1 MLIADDTGFLEK
13 GGERRADA
21 LIAAVPPRSWQ
32 TISAVAGAHGWR
44 EYDWARIPV
53 RTGWRPGR
61 GHGCWPAARS
71 ATRPA
76 YYACYG
82 PGRSS
87 TADLAWVQAPCHIAE
102 GAWPWWGW
110 PSGDGRYGF
119 VSTALSKKD
128 ATAPFASSG
137 AFGLVLHW
145 PLCLPDVYLGT
156 SPAP

>member
-1 MLIADDTGFLEK
+1 MPIADDTGFLKK

-32 TISAVAGAHGWR
+32 TISAGAGAHGWR

-53 RTGWRPGR
+53 RTGWRPGC
-61 GHGCWPAARS
+61 GHWLLARRSISDPACLLRLPWARPVQYR
-71 ATRPA
+71 RPGL
-76 YYACYG
+76 G
-82 PGRSS
+82 PGSLSYCRGS
-87 TADLAWVQAPCHIAE
+87 LALA
-102 GAWPWWGW
+102 GW
-110 PSGDGRYGF
+110 PLGDGRYGF
-119 VSTALSKKD
+119 VSTALSRKD